1 MVITPLSLPE
11 MHVAAAIL
19 ENSQAGRDSVSIAHA
34 AMASCS
40 VLISATAA
48 YRTLDRLERRHVV
61 TWEPGEGSDSA
72 GNRKDRHYR
81 VTVEGMKLF
90 DRSLGLL
97 PRAEQANLAAHGR
110 GYLLGNPD
118 ALSIDDAGDG

>member
-1 MVITPLSLPE
+1 MVIIPLSLPE

-19 ENSQAGRDSVSIAHA
+19 ENSPAGRDGVSIAHA

-48 YRTLDRLERRHVV
+48 YRTLDRLERWHVV
-61 TWEPGEGSDSA
+61 TWEPGEGSESA

-81 VTVEGMKLF
+81 VTIEGMKLF
-90 DRSLGLL
+90 DLSLGFL
-97 PRAEQANLAAHGR
+97 PRGERAKLTLHGR
-110 GYLLGNPD
+110 GFRRGDPD
-118 ALSIDDAGDG
+118 ASRATDAGDA